1 MEANGIIGYD
11 PYTKY
16 NNPVILV
23 KKPNNRLRIVNDFI
37 KLNEITVDEKYFMP
51 SVNELLNWV
60 AGAPIITRLDCSS
73 YYWQILGHT
82 ILKVK

>member
-51 SVNELLNWV
+51 SVNELLN
-60 AGAPIITRLDCSS
+60 
-73 YYWQILGHT
+73 
-82 ILKVK
+82 